1 METVALFVGED
12 SKRVRER
19 LATAITV
26 TTMLSLGK
34 DGILQ
39 RFFDH
44 KNAVSRSR
52 EFREYLKTAAGAD
65 HVRIT
70 LGTDYMSAAKL
81 ANLKDEDPTFVREV
95 SLWDAVHRFREY
107 ITGTVEVGHALVMP
121 FLQLLDKKML
131 VTVLEHVSDEDVI
144 HMPLGGIQASRVA
157 YVGIVIK
164 HPDGTYEGVTLR
176 SAMNTRK
183 NLGHLIPSLHPVAS
197 KIVSLQVRRRE
208 VSSVVH
214 KLEHE
219 VQPEMIIAHVVSS
232 TDFACLGL
240 VLKGGL
246 FVPSARPDRDAI
258 PHVNRI
264 VYYDDLWKSPVDRS
278 VWSVKRAT
286 EFLKKITT
294 VEPVAVRGSTDV
306 VVALKVRDLYV
317 PLHGSAAELRV
328 LMRDSQDDLV
338 AFLKISNDE
347 MLSKRVTIKESLLK
361 TYDAMIGNL
370 RQKHVS
376 EMAVLCHPLCP
387 YSEEQRVEA
396 LLELS
401 SPLLTGIRDDVARH
415 VCMRIIQRQTMSRDT
430 LSEDDA
436 AMPNVI
442 VATEDDV
449 IDGSLLAMVATA
461 TQDLAYFNTLRRVL
475 TTTTVADDKLQA
487 AFDVPV
493 PSPTA
498 LRPYG
503 KGLNFFETRQTG
515 PDVIYSLA
523 AVVRELS
530 GSSPALTVSQYVST
544 FVDWILDRIEKYGG
558 SFLNTD
564 RSLDPVVTKAILAEL
579 SVKHSGVR
587 KRLVSRLIPVFRVAQ
602 GDVARYLSRSDTI
615 AVVYGTLGPPVVQG
629 SGDKAV
635 VAFIRRGGLAMALK
649 TGTGGSSSTAVFKVS
664 ELPRGVRAVVNNRVD
679 TSVTLQSGT

>member
-1 METVALFVGED
+1 
-12 SKRVRER
+12 
-19 LATAITV
+19 
-26 TTMLSLGK
+26 
-34 DGILQ
+34 
-39 RFFDH
+39 
-44 KNAVSRSR
+44 
-52 EFREYLKTAAGAD
+52 
-65 HVRIT
+65 
-70 LGTDYMSAAKL
+70 
-81 ANLKDEDPTFVREV
+81 
-95 SLWDAVHRFREY
+95 
-107 ITGTVEVGHALVMP
+107 
-121 FLQLLDKKML
+121 
-131 VTVLEHVSDEDVI
+131 
-144 HMPLGGIQASRVA
+144 
-157 YVGIVIK
+157 
-164 HPDGTYEGVTLR
+164 
-176 SAMNTRK
+176 
-183 NLGHLIPSLHPVAS
+183 
-197 KIVSLQVRRRE
+197 
-208 VSSVVH
+208 
-214 KLEHE
+214 
-219 VQPEMIIAHVVSS
+219 
-232 TDFACLGL
+232 
-240 VLKGGL
+240 
-246 FVPSARPDRDAI
+246 
-258 PHVNRI
+258 
-264 VYYDDLWKSPVDRS
+264 
-278 VWSVKRAT
+278 
-286 EFLKKITT
+286 
-294 VEPVAVRGSTDV
+294 
-306 VVALKVRDLYV
+306 
-317 PLHGSAAELRV
+317 
-328 LMRDSQDDLV
+328 
-338 AFLKISNDE
+338 
-347 MLSKRVTIKESLLK
+347 
-361 TYDAMIGNL
+361 
-370 RQKHVS
+370 
-376 EMAVLCHPLCP
+376 
-387 YSEEQRVEA
+387 
-396 LLELS
+396 
-401 SPLLTGIRDDVARH
+401 
-415 VCMRIIQRQTMSRDT
+415 MRIIQRQTMSRDT